1 MLYFETVLQ
10 EKQTDKTLY
19 INTKDGVFNGITV
32 KYDNSVGH
40 FIGEPNDD
48 RMTVGEL
55 KAQLKTLMEELAPTR
70 PHFILEEE
78 IGTNLSTFHFTP
90 ALAQK
95 RFGIGAEYFAIG
107 TDIDILNTF
116 VKRRQFDIS
125 RHCNASMQNLED
137 TLFGYDDPEMRSKVD
152 LNPVFQRGHVWTKEQ
167 QIAYVENFLRSP
179 QSINKTI
186 YLNDLFLFNSVSKV
200 TAKNN
205 MVSDKIVCLDGLQ
218 RLTAV
223 LDFINGKFEIFGG
236 LRYEDILNSPDK
248 SKILG
253 KCNFD
258 IYYLSLQT
266 NKEVIDF
273 YVDFNAGGTPHT
285 KEEIERVK
293 NLI

>member
-1 MLYFETVLQ
+1 
-10 EKQTDKTLY
+10 
-19 INTKDGVFNGITV
+19 
-32 KYDNSVGH
+32 
-40 FIGEPNDD
+40 
-48 RMTVGEL
+48 MTVGEL
-55 KAQLKTLMEELAPTR
+55 KAQLKVLMEELAPTR

-78 IGTNLSTFHFTP
+78 IGINLTTFHFTP

-107 TDIDILNTF
+107 TDIDISNTF
-116 VKRRQFDIS
+116 IKRRQFDIS
-125 RHCNASMQNLED
+125 RHCN
-137 TLFGYDDPEMRSKVD
+137 
-152 LNPVFQRGHVWTKEQ
+152 
-167 QIAYVENFLRSP
+167 
-179 QSINKTI
+179 
-186 YLNDLFLFNSVSKV
+186 
-200 TAKNN
+200 
-205 MVSDKIVCLDGLQ
+205 DGLQ

-223 LDFINGKFEIFGG
+223 LNFINGKFEIFGG

-248 SKILG
+248 SKNLG

-273 YVDFNAGGTPHT
+273 YVDFNTGGTPHT